1 MITLMPRLS
10 GAAAQ
15 QMLDEMLADD
25 GFRWPGFSAD
35 TLPNG
40 ARFAATGGSVIH
52 ATRLR
57 ELRKE
62 LVALAGDFG
71 FGAEDRKNRFGEYD
85 TALTRWIAGLTD
97 FSSGEALRDDVWCFI
112 AVAMAPD
119 IVHWRFGTST
129 ERYLGGVRNCFQRA
143 WLRARALDRGE
154 SHSDRWGLVD
164 QLTEDALVQITERP
178 SIGADPVLSL
188 ALAEGWVRAAS
199 RIGRPRMEAVM
210 RQATLRLRVRNEV
223 QALTLLDED
232 DLADIVDQL
241 FNAASE
247 QKIAISPAVDIPAN
261 PDVGESGVANGAS
274 APLRKK
280 GRSLWRT
287 RSSG

>member
-85 TALTRWIAGLTD
+85 TALTRWIAGVTE

-112 AVAMAPD
+112 AVTMAPD
-119 IVHWRFGTST
+119 IVHWRFGKSR

-143 WLRARALDRGE
+143 WLRARALDRGAP
-154 SHSDRWGLVD
+154 HSDRWGLVD

-178 SIGADPVLSL
+178 SIGGDPILSL

-210 RQATLRLRVRNEV
+210 RQATLRMRVRNEV
-223 QALTLLDED
+223 QSLTLLDED
-232 DLADIVDQL
+232 ALTDIVDQL

-247 QKIAISPAVDIPAN
+247 QTIAISPTVDVLADL
-261 PDVGESGVANGAS
+261 DVGDTGAANGAS

-280 GRSLWRT
+280 GWSLWRP
-287 RSSG
+287 R